1 MVYARL
7 PSTTC
12 HILGHAPPTTCLF
25 PLIANGSQSQKSRE
39 PVVPVNVLRSNLT
52 SPAAPSRIAIPAV
65 WGDGSQ
71 RRQVWLAMTRPVLR
85 RQPLSQKM
93 CLQRKS
99 HLGSEEAKVL
109 YFENREQSSSHPPS
123 SLPTL
128 SAKYE
133 ALVKSEGHLGDDEKT
148 TGE

>member
-1 MVYARL
+1 M
-7 PSTTC
+7 C
-12 HILGHAPPTTCLF
+12 HG
-25 PLIANGSQSQKSRE
+25 R
-39 PVVPVNVLRSNLT
+39 T
-52 SPAAPSRIAIPAV
+52 SPLQQLLPA
-65 WGDGSQ
+65 WAFLLSGEPDL
-71 RRQVWLAMTRPVLR
+71 REDRVWLAMTRPALR

-109 YFENREQSSSHPPS
+109 YSENREQSSSHPPS